1 MKKIAL
7 ILTVLALPL
16 WGLAQAAETE
26 SPVMTAGTSV
36 SISSKGT
43 DVRGVLHDLFTQ
55 SKKNYVLE
63 NLSRTE
69 LFLSLEGVEFDE
81 ALEIVCRLA
90 NLRYEIQNGIYY
102 LSKVRS
108 TTSTPTRDN
117 ASNGTASGAG
127 SKPAVPVAQPKPLGK
142 LSEAVLKRTVAGR
155 FTKQDLRE
163 VTRQLGSQAQ
173 VKVEIDERVPR
184 YKMDFTLNTTSLGYA
199 LKVIA
204 DRLDLEM
211 IFTENQTILLRPK
224 PEKPTVEKFDL
235 VTD

>member
-7 ILTVLALPL
+7 ILTVLAIPF
-16 WGLAQAAETE
+16 WGFSQATETD
-26 SPVMTAGTSV
+26 SPVLTAGSQI

-63 NLSRTE
+63 NLSRNE

-102 LSKVRS
+102 LSKIRPAA
-108 TTSTPTRDN
+108 STPTRDN
-117 ASNGTASGAG
+117 ATGSSASGSG
-127 SKPAVPVAQPKPLGK
+127 TQPAVPVAQPKPFGK
-142 LSEAVLKRTVAGR
+142 LSEAVLQRTVSGR
-155 FTKQDLRE
+155 FTKQDLRD
-163 VTRQLGSQAQ
+163 VTRQLGTQAK

-204 DRLDLEM
+204 DRLELDM
-211 IFTENQTILLRPK
+211 VFTENQTILLRPK
-224 PEKPTVEKFDL
+224 APKPTVEKFDL